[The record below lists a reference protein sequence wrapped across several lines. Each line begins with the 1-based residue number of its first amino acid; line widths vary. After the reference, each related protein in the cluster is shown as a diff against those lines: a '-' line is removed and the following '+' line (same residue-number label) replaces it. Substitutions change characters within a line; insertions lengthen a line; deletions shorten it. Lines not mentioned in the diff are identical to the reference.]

1 MEDVGAFESP
11 RAALKYLED
20 LQSVSPFPEIIFLD
34 INMPLMDGW
43 EFLDYC
49 EKHIPTLTDSCMVC
63 ILSSSIIGKDIIR
76 ADQHPLVS
84 EYVAKPLTAAKVKSA
99 HQLYFNL
106 IGAKQKSN

>member
-1 MEDVGAFESP
+1 MQKLKSVLLIDDDNAANFIHRIVIEETELVEDVGAFESP

-49 EKHIPTLTDSCMVC
+49 EKHIPTLEKT
-63 ILSSSIIGKDIIR
+63 
-76 ADQHPLVS
+76 
-84 EYVAKPLTAAKVKSA
+84 
-99 HQLYFNL
+99 
-106 IGAKQKSN
+106 